1 MRNASCHKKRERL
14 IKDVIRCYKTTSP
27 LMRQG
32 KHGLMIRVTLVD
44 PGKYAA
50 CIQEHNPF
58 IHRLKHLIDYYS
70 KDLGFPI
77 QLQIAKQSQF
87 LMGL

>member
-1 MRNASCHKKRERL
+1 MPDPLDLRR
-14 IKDVIRCYKTTSP
+14 

-32 KHGLMIRVTLVD
+32 EHGLMIRVTLVD

-58 IHRLKHLIDYYS
+58 IHRLTHPLDYYLKAPDS
-70 KDLGFPI
+70 LAH
-77 QLQIAKQSQF
+77 LQIVKPSQF
-87 LMGL
+87 LPGF